1 MASGE
6 VEDSGCGFV
15 HVIVPVSW
23 AQVSVYEKHTQ
34 LLYEPWSTKA
44 NRMSV
49 SPWGF
54 SWSADPDLA
63 SVNSSSLTLSKPL
76 IFSYSCFFLI
86 CKTGIVIFSMS
97 CSRRSEGVYPV
108 MYLPV
113 CLTWCLGLAVL

>member
-1 MASGE
+1 M
-6 VEDSGCGFV
+6 CGFV

-54 SWSADPDLA
+54 SWSAGPDLA

-76 IFSYSCFFLI
+76 ISYSCFFFLI

-108 MYLPV
+108 TYLPV